1 MFDPYAKFEPQKTVF
16 RDHDLICQKVEL
28 KAASPINLETGSILV
43 IDSSGYASLA
53 TDSATTDDLIGVL
66 FGAVHLDSTPTTSV
80 IAIHC
85 DCVKDQCKVASG
97 SNIDTIAKTLRQMGI
112 FVH

>member
-16 RDHDLICQKVEL
+16 RDH
-28 KAASPINLETGSILV
+28 
-43 IDSSGYASLA
+43 
-53 TDSATTDDLIGVL
+53 DLIGVL